1 MTTSVQ
7 KPVQLSMFDLES
19 LETTVRDGV
28 ATFLKVGE
36 ALTKIRDGEGYKLR
50 GFTTFD
56 DYCESY
62 FGFSVRQGQRLIAA
76 AKTTQVVEQITGE
89 APASESVARE
99 FSKVTFSPEVV
110 EQVHQEL
117 KAEGKPLAKATA
129 TDVRR
134 VVTKVLDKVKPNAQS
149 SQPAPEP
156 EPVSAETELDVKTV
170 DIKSS
175 YDACPN
181 CQSVPASYMREGLLW
196 YCSDCGG
203 RVMITAREVG
213 RE

>member
-7 KPVQLSMFDLES
+7 KAVQLSMFDLEP

-129 TDVRR
+129 TEVRK
-134 VVTKVLDKVKPNAQS
+134 VVTKVLDKVKPKTQS
-149 SQPAPEP
+149 SKPAPKPAAPMP
-156 EPVSAETELDVKTV
+156 EMPPAPTIVTSAV
-170 DIKSS
+170 DFCP
-175 YDACPN
+175 ACGDIP
-181 CQSVPASYMREGLLW
+181 QAYQREGDKW
-196 YCSDCGG
+196 YCGVCG
-203 RVMITAREVG
+203 VQVVINVASA
-213 RE
+213 